1 MDMFSIA
8 VKRILTIWILVAG
21 VALAGGAAESPDAEL
36 AAARAHLAELRLT
49 CKDRHPAVQAQLQ
62 RIGELE
68 IQVKSKKTSNP
79 EQVQARLQL
88 AELRKTC
95 KEAHPAVQTQLK
107 RIAELEKAR
116 K

>member
-1 MDMFSIA
+1 VRFF
-8 VKRILTIWILVAG
+8 LTTWILVAG
-21 VALAGGAAESPDAEL
+21 VALACGAAEGLDADL
-36 AAARAHLAELRLT
+36 AAARTRLAELRLT

-68 IQVKSKKTSNP
+68 IQVKVSKVGDP
-79 EQVQARLQL
+79 ELAKARLQL
-88 AELRKTC
+88 DELRKTC
-95 KEAHPAVQTQLK
+95 KEAHPAVQAQLK